1 MMVEHVR
8 PVGEMLDQAAKSLH
22 EVSQT
27 SPGKPVTPQN
37 LKNLIGV
44 LQECNDH
51 LPSSLQDKSLGGDI
65 SQQLKKSIENAI
77 GAVLIFKGNQTL
89 GTAAAEKNV
98 SQAIVGLWSAL
109 NNEVKKFDKNL
120 RDLGKYRIGQRVEKT
135 NKSKES

>member
-8 PVGEMLDQAAKSLH
+8 PVGEMLDQVAKGLN

-27 SPGKPVTPQN
+27 GPGKPVTSEN
-37 LKNLIGV
+37 LKSLIGV
-44 LQECNDH
+44 LKECNDH
-51 LPSSLQDKSLGGDI
+51 LPSALQEKNLGGDI
-65 SQQLKKSIENAI
+65 SQKLKESIEKAT
-77 GAVLIFKGNQTL
+77 GAVLLFKGNQVL
-89 GTAAAEKNV
+89 NTAAAEKNV

-109 NNEVKKFDKNL
+109 NSEVKKFDKNL